1 VYPHNLQLL
10 FDLIFAAE
18 DKDVAGAD
26 EGGEFAAVEGSRTEL
41 VSAGVG
47 SGGGFKVQGSMV
59 SGSVVTLTGC
69 PASNGS
75 AWPKLKGFGVIA
87 LKNSS
92 SSSSSLC
99 TKFTGA
105 LVFCMD

>member
-1 VYPHNLQLL
+1 MLPLNHRGSPSGVYPHNLQLL

-47 SGGGFKVQGSMV
+47 SGGGFKVLA
-59 SGSVVTLTGC
+59 SVERIRLAEVERVWRHCVEEFIEFVQLI
-69 PASNGS
+69 
-75 AWPKLKGFGVIA
+75 VH
-87 LKNSS
+87 
-92 SSSSSLC
+92 
-99 TKFTGA
+99 
-105 LVFCMD
+105 